1 MDSMSN
7 ESPNLSLQ
15 DAHMHYWNQI
25 PHWEEFH
32 LAGPSMQQKCAVDR
46 TKMLIPSKALRA

>member
-1 MDSMSN
+1 MSN

-25 PHWEEFH
+25 PHWEEFER
-32 LAGPSMQQKCAVDR
+32 AGPSMQQKCAIDR
-46 TKMLIPSKALRA
+46 TKILIPSKAPRA